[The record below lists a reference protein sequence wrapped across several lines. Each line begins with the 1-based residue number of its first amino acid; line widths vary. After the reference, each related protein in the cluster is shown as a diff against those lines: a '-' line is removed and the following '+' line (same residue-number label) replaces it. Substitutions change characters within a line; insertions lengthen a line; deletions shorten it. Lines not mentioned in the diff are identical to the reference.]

1 MDLILVILIACAAGY
16 LLGFRLGV
24 GRGRKESRL
33 KEYRRG
39 YRQGI
44 DHARKDFLSSFNQHH
59 PEARIPR
66 TP

>member
-1 MDLILVILIACAAGY
+1 MNLILVILIACAAGY

-24 GRGRKESRL
+24 GRGRRESRM

-44 DHARKDFLSSFNQHH
+44 EHARKEFLSSFNHRH
-59 PEARIPR
+59 KKDRIPG
-66 TP
+66 TQ